1 MVVNYC
7 NITYPIVAGPWL
19 IQCIL
24 FFGLF
29 FFFNWTVL
37 FSQWELYQFI
47 FCADAKVKWFYISN
61 FIPVIFDKS
70 FIYLVFQQV
79 IHICKYKM
87 VHTEKSP
94 SLPACSSVY
103 PSPLTMEI
111 TVRDSYVSFLM
122 YSYVSFLL
130 YSYVS
135 FRFLYSQRNIDP
147 DPDFLS
153 VYAKGGKLPTWFCTW
168 FFI

>member
-1 MVVNYC
+1 
-7 NITYPIVAGPWL
+7 
-19 IQCIL
+19 
-24 FFGLF
+24 
-29 FFFNWTVL
+29 
-37 FSQWELYQFI
+37 
-47 FCADAKVKWFYISN
+47 
-61 FIPVIFDKS
+61 
-70 FIYLVFQQV
+70 
-79 IHICKYKM
+79 M

-153 VYAKGGKLPTWFCTW
+153 VYAKGGKLPTWFCT
-168 FFI
+168 